1 VPKLPVRERLKF
13 DTLEPQNS
21 ILTLLNKITQTVNH
35 SAVRHSQ
42 TRISLTARCR
52 SGNSR
57 PCPNGDK
64 SKQFDDEPMKLT
76 FLLVCAGLNAAPP
89 MLDHQ
94 HGACSYFKN
103 DG

>member
-1 VPKLPVRERLKF
+1 VPIRQLTPV
-13 DTLEPQNS
+13 P
-21 ILTLLNKITQTVNH
+21 H
-35 SAVRHSQ
+35 
-42 TRISLTARCR
+42 
-52 SGNSR
+52 
-57 PCPNGDK
+57 GDK

-103 DG
+103 DGC